1 MMAKRHRI
9 SAVEQSR
16 FMEVDEVQKALE
28 AVSKPNEAESP
39 KSRPE
44 VEAAPEEKPG
54 KEAAPKA
61 KAKKSGTPRKR
72 RKKSEPKANASEQL
86 FSITDA
92 KAIQEE
98 QQLTN
103 KGRKKF
109 TTMIRPELK
118 ELLLRIAKN
127 KGLTI
132 PDVVEG
138 VLLDY
143 FNISEADLSKFSKK
157 H

>member
-1 MMAKRHRI
+1 
-9 SAVEQSR
+9 
-16 FMEVDEVQKALE
+16 MEMEEVQKALE
-28 AVSKPNEAESP
+28 EVSKPAEAEAA
-39 KSRPE
+39 KPE
-44 VEAAPEEKPG
+44 PVRQETK
-54 KEAAPKA
+54 PKA
-61 KAKKSGTPRKR
+61 KTTSDPKPRKR
-72 RKKSEPKANASEQL
+72 RKKSEPKEQPASDQL
-86 FSITDA
+86 FSLTDA
-92 KAIQEE
+92 KAIEDE
-98 QQLTN
+98 PQLTN

-143 FNISEADLSKFSKK
+143 FNISEEELGKFSKK
-157 H
+157 K

>member
-16 FMEVDEVQKALE
+16 FMEVDEVQRALE
-28 AVSKPNEAESP
+28 EVSKPAET
-39 KSRPE
+39 KSKPE
-44 VEAAPEEKPG
+44 PAAAPAKKREK
-54 KEAAPKA
+54 KTKA
-61 KAKKSGTPRKR
+61 KV
-72 RKKSEPKANASEQL
+72 ANTSNSEQL
-86 FSITDA
+86 FSLTDA
-92 KAIQEE
+92 KAIKEE
-98 QQLTN
+98 AQLTH

-118 ELLLRIAKN
+118 EMLLRIAKN

-143 FNISEADLSKFSKK
+143 FNITETELAKFSTKK
-157 H
+157 G

>member
-28 AVSKPNEAESP
+28 SVSKPAEAE
-39 KSRPE
+39 
-44 VEAAPEEKPG
+44 EAKVVQVK

-61 KAKKSGTPRKR
+61 KTEGEPKKQ
-72 RKKSEPKANASEQL
+72 RKKREPKVKASDQL
-86 FSITDA
+86 FSLTDA
-92 KAIQEE
+92 KAIKEE

-143 FNISEADLSKFSKK
+143 FGISEEELGKFSKEK
-157 H
+157 

>member
-1 MMAKRHRI
+1 MAKRHRV
-9 SAVEQSR
+9 SAVQQSR
-16 FMEVDEVQKALE
+16 FMEIDEVQKALE
-28 AVSKPNEAESP
+28 AVSKPTEEESP
-39 KSRPE
+39 KPE
-44 VEAAPEEKPG
+44 TAKVKVPKKESAKPAEPANET
-54 KEAAPKA
+54 KTKKQRKKSAPKA
-61 KAKKSGTPRKR
+61 A
-72 RKKSEPKANASEQL
+72 ASDQL
-86 FSITDA
+86 FSLTDA
-92 KAIQEE
+92 KAIKDEP
-98 QQLTN
+98 QLTN

-143 FNISEADLSKFSKK
+143 FNMSEEELSKFSK
-157 H
+157 

>member
-1 MMAKRHRI
+1 
-9 SAVEQSR
+9 
-16 FMEVDEVQKALE
+16 MEVDEVQKALE
-28 AVSKPNEAESP
+28 EVSKPAEAE
-39 KSRPE
+39 
-44 VEAAPEEKPG
+44 
-54 KEAAPKA
+54 APKGESTQKETA
-61 KAKKSGTPRKR
+61 PKVKPATESKKR
-72 RKKSEPKANASEQL
+72 RKKSETKAADSDQL
-86 FSITDA
+86 FSLTDA
-92 KAIQEE
+92 KAIKEE

-143 FNISEADLSKFSKK
+143 FNMTEEELSKFTKK
-157 H
+157 KG